1 MRWIAVWLVAWLVPL
16 WAVEPRRS
24 AAHYHAQAE
33 SATAKLGA
41 EYIGRFVSGAAGSH
55 AIGNYVAIE
64 LGYFPKTK
72 EMETI
77 RGSDF
82 MLKINGAKQLVY
94 PQSAHLVAG
103 SIKNPHWER
112 ERGLVTGVGMGDT
125 GIVIGAPRQRS
136 RFPGDPTVRT
146 PIPDPTSTEQGVSR
160 GPSKDPLEEAAQA
173 VIDNAFAEGEAP
185 GVRAGY
191 IYFIYT
197 KKLSTL
203 KKIELV
209 WVSGG
214 EKRSLV
220 LK

>member
-1 MRWIAVWLVAWLVPL
+1 MAVWLLASLVPL
-16 WAVEPRRS
+16 SAVEPRRS
-24 AAHYHAQAE
+24 AADYPVRAE
-33 SATAKLGA
+33 SAAAALGA
-41 EYIGRFVSGAAGSH
+41 EYIGRFVAGAGGSH
-55 AIGNYVAIE
+55 AIGDYVAIE
-64 LGYFPKTK
+64 LGYYPKTK

-82 MLKINGAKQLVY
+82 MLRINGSKQLVY

-103 SIKNPHWER
+103 SIRNPHWER
-112 ERGLVTGVGMGDT
+112 ERGLVTGVGAGNA
-125 GIVIGAPRQRS
+125 GVVIGGPRQRS
-136 RFPGDPTVRT
+136 RFPGDPTVRE
-146 PIPDPTSTEQGVSR
+146 PLPDPSSGEPGVNR

-191 IYFIYT
+191 IYFIYK